1 MFCRQQAEKKH
12 GEKIEKQIESL
23 RNREETCWK
32 MAKVFMENK
41 DPHGIHDMGVELQAI
56 QRAILELIKLKQI

>member
-12 GEKIEKQIESL
+12 EEKIEKQIESL
-23 RNREETCWK
+23 RSREETCWE